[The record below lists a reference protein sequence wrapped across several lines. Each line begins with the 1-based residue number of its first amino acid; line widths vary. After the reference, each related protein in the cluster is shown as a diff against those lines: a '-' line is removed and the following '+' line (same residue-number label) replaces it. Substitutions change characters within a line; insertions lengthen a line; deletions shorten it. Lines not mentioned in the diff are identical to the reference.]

1 MRDGQ
6 TDVKSKGNVV
16 GVAIYPI
23 YDTVAEAAE
32 KIGEARCLAMINA
45 QVKTTSAND
54 LRQSL
59 TKKKSTKNMMMEA
72 MMRIPVAEQG
82 EHAGDL
88 AWFQNRIALE
98 ISVIEREQAEAGDAI
113 DAPDAGS
120 DADLASDED

>member
-98 ISVIEREQAEAGDAI
+98 ISVIEREQAEAGSEI
-113 DAPDAGS
+113 VAPDAGS

>member
-23 YDTVAEAAE
+23 YDTVEEAKE
-32 KIGEARCLAMINA
+32 KVGEARCLAMINA
-45 QVKTTSAND
+45 QIKTTSANE

-88 AWFQNRIALE
+88 AWFQNRIAEE
-98 ISVIEREQAEAGDAI
+98 IAVIEREQDEA
-113 DAPDAGS
+113 S
-120 DADLASDED
+120 DAVDESDED